1 MCRER
6 GLKKKKKTAGMAE
19 EREVRACVE
28 RERKRERTQNRYAL
42 NSMKY

>member
-28 RERKRERTQNRYAL
+28 RERERERELRIDTLSTA
-42 NSMKY
+42 